1 MRRRRSQSGA
11 VTVEYAIL
19 YTTVIVPLTLGVIYA
34 AHMLWIW
41 HSVGEWTRL
50 AARYASTHCW
60 QSSGD
65 NVLGWMR
72 SNIPPTVDADQLR
85 NGNADLTVSYMG
97 RDADTGTLT
106 AFTCDSE
113 CSAQCVPET
122 VTVAV
127 RNYQFGAFLTYL
139 GLQPVAMPDFQTTVH
154 MEGAGCDPEQGVCNP

>member
-19 YTTVIVPLTLGVIYA
+19 YTTVIVPLTFGVIYA

-41 HSVGEWTRL
+41 HSVGEWTRD

-60 QSSGD
+60 QSTGG
-65 NVLGWMR
+65 NVQGWMR
-72 SNIPPTVDADQLR
+72 NNVPPMFDIDQFRGGGVELS
-85 NGNADLTVSYMG
+85 VSYLG
-97 RDADTGTLT
+97 KDPDTGLLT
-106 AFTCDSE
+106 PFSCDSE
-113 CSAQCVPET
+113 CSVQCVPET

-127 RNYQFGAFLTYL
+127 HNYQFGTFLTYL
-139 GLQPVAMPDFQTTVH
+139 GLQPIPMPDFQTTAH